1 MSASAPT
8 HASPSTFGKERRL
21 ARRAD
26 FLRVQASTFR
36 VSTRS
41 FVLLVA
47 CRPEARE
54 DGSAAEAGEEPPARL
69 GLTVGKKVGG
79 APVRNRVKRVFRECF
94 RLWPAPGLVP
104 PGFDLVVIA
113 RGAAAGLDLAR
124 ARAELEPVARLLTRR
139 CEEARAALA
148 RAGAEPHVPRAR

>member
-1 MSASAPT
+1 M
-8 HASPSTFGKERRL
+8 RRS
-21 ARRAD
+21 D
-26 FLRVQASTFR
+26 FLRVQASPFR

-47 CRPEARE
+47 CRPAQPPPRGEPA
-54 DGSAAEAGEEPPARL
+54 GSGVLSELPARL

-94 RLWPAPGLVP
+94 RRWRAPGLVP

-113 RGAAAGLDLAR
+113 RGSAAGLELGR
-124 ARAELEPVARLLTRR
+124 ALAELEPVARLLARR

-148 RAGAEPHVPRAR
+148 QETPGPHVPRAR

>member
-8 HASPSTFGKERRL
+8 PAPPSTFGKERRL
-21 ARRAD
+21 VRRAD

-47 CRPEARE
+47 CRPRDERDAGDVRE
-54 DGSAAEAGEEPPARL
+54 EPARL

-104 PGFDLVVIA
+104 AGFDLVVIA
-113 RGAAAGLDLAR
+113 RGGAAGLDLAR
-124 ARAELEPVARLLTRR
+124 ARAELEPVSRLLARR

-148 RAGAEPHVPRAR
+148 RADTGPHVPRAR

>member
-8 HASPSTFGKERRL
+8 SASPSTFGKERRL

-36 VSTRS
+36 VGTRS

-47 CRPEARE
+47 CRPKALGDARV
-54 DGSAAEAGEEPPARL
+54 AEPPARL

-79 APVRNRVKRVFRECF
+79 APVRNRVKRVLRECF

-113 RGAAAGLDLAR
+113 RGSAAGLDLAR
-124 ARAELEPVARLLTRR
+124 ARAELEPVARLLARR

-148 RAGAEPHVPRAR
+148 RAEAAPHVPPAR

>member
-26 FLRVQASTFR
+26 FLRVQGSTFR

-47 CRPEARE
+47 CRPPARARDALE
-54 DGSAAEAGEEPPARL
+54 TREEPPARL